1 MEKQLKEAGLTAKE
15 AAAYLAVL
23 HGGRLTL
30 AGIAKATKINRTS
43 LYRTVEQLLK
53 RDYLSKEIRGK
64 RLYYVAENPTKILRS
79 ARKKQASLE
88 ALVPLMLEVYRTVN
102 VQPTVKT
109 YEGADGLLKVFIDAF
124 EVANYTKTFF
134 SPGKFDSVLN
144 MRKGGRVLL
153 DLMREKGFRAQGL
166 CADNPEGHKFM
177 REYKGEHIEVRLM
190 PHGIDFPVE
199 FMIYNQNLII
209 ASYEHLFAVVIESPD
224 IKQFIET
231 LWDHFWRQAKPRKR

>member
-1 MEKQLKEAGLTAKE
+1 MEKELQATGLSAKE
-15 AAAYLAVL
+15 AQVYLAIL
-23 HGGRLTL
+23 HAGRLTL
-30 AGIAKATKINRTS
+30 AGIAKKTKTNRTS
-43 LYRTVEQLLK
+43 LYRPVDALLA
-53 RDYLSKEIRGK
+53 RDYLSKTIYGK
-64 RLYYVAENPTKILRS
+64 RIYYVAENPAKILRTS
-79 ARKKQASLE
+79 RKKQAALE
-88 ALVPLMLEVYRTVN
+88 TMVPALVEVYRSVN
-102 VQPTVKT
+102 VQPKITT
-109 YEGADGLLKVFIDAF
+109 YEGTDGLLKVFIDAF

-144 MRKGGRVLL
+144 MRKGGRALL

-177 REYKGEHIEVRLM
+177 KEYKGEHIEVRKM

-199 FMIYNQNLII
+199 FMIYNQSLII

-231 LWDHFWRQAKPRKR
+231 LWDFFWRQAKAGT